1 MIQISVIGPSQP
13 SQKEYELAYKIGEI
27 IGRKGY
33 VLITGGRSGIM
44 EAASCG
50 TKSKGG
56 ITVGILPR
64 DTQEANPCVDIKIPT
79 FMNELRNFLVVSAAR
94 VVVSVGIS
102 DGTLIELAIA
112 NKLNKPVISFLLPD
126 KLHFLSTHMLTESD
140 INTFEKLIEDYA
152 QERDTGITP

>member
-1 MIQISVIGPSQP
+1 MIQISVIGPSKP
-13 SQKEYELAYKIGEI
+13 SRKEYELAYKIGEI

-33 VLITGGRSGIM
+33 ILITGGRSGIM

-50 TKSKGG
+50 AKSKGG

-64 DTQEANPCVDIKIPT
+64 DAQEANPCVDIKIPT
-79 FMNELRNFLVVSAAR
+79 FMNELRNFLVVSAACA
-94 VVVSVGIS
+94 VVSVGIS

-126 KLHFLSTHMLTESD
+126 KLHFLSTHVLTESD
-140 INTFEKLIEDYA
+140 INTFESLIEDYA